1 MPPTLL
7 ALSLCCLSSASAFRM
22 YGRAPTLPQRL
33 ASPVITPRMLVEP
46 TLAVDTAATALD
58 AVSSTL
64 AFSDQGGNLA
74 GTFFQFSLPSYI
86 AFLYFIQYE
95 KNQTP
100 KLGAFGFQFL
110 LLFVISTIP
119 TGIISKAT
127 YGCTLADADWL
138 HGSAEA
144 LLTVTNLLVVGGFRA
159 ASSGDA
165 VGAEG
170 ELNRKV
176 ALGIAALV
184 TVVCASGTS
193 LGFGAHTPFFF
204 GLGNLGD
211 GLVSSLPWAF
221 HAEPAN
227 ALSLPTWA
235 IHFSS
240 VFEWLFAMQL
250 VWKYAGVTGNEKW
263 KGLTWGMLPL
273 HASGL
278 AACTYHFFYNPSSLQ
293 FLVELQAFLTL
304 VGNTTLA
311 IAAIRI
317 ALSNGWALSDL
328 NPFDKGDA
336 DAESAPPAALQTSP
350 AADELLLAAKL
361 FGLTF
366 ASAYA
371 VKYGELALGGADG
384 APFGANPVVAAL
396 MVLLPP
402 AYVAF
407 AYTKGEEDAA
417 AVKSR

>member
-1 MPPTLL
+1 VLP
-7 ALSLCCLSSASAFRM
+7 ALQR
-22 YGRAPTLPQRL
+22 RAPLV
-33 ASPVITPRMLVEP
+33 APRMLVEP
-46 TLAVDTAATALD
+46 ELAAPALD
-58 AVSSTL
+58 AVGTAL

-86 AFLYFIQYE
+86 AFLYFINYE

-100 KLGAFGFQFL
+100 KLGQFGFQFL

-144 LLTVTNLLVVGGFRA
+144 LLTVTNVLVVSGFLA
-159 ASSGDA
+159 ASSGDEA
-165 VGAEG
+165 GAEG
-170 ELNRKV
+170 ELPRKI
-176 ALGIAALV
+176 ALGIAAIV
-184 TVVCASGTS
+184 AVVCASGTS

-204 GLGNLGD
+204 GLGDLGAD
-211 GLVSSLPWAF
+211 LVAALPWVA

-250 VWKYAGVTGNEKW
+250 VWRYAAVTGNERW

-293 FLVELQAFLTL
+293 SLVELQAFLTL

-311 IAAIRI
+311 IAAVRI
-317 ALSNGWALSDL
+317 ALSNGWTLSAL
-328 NPFDKGDA
+328 NPFAKGD
-336 DAESAPPAALQTSP
+336 DAAEEEPAALPALQTTP
-350 AADELLLAAKL
+350 AENELLLAAKL
-361 FGLTF
+361 VGLTF
-366 ASAYA
+366 TSAYA

-384 APFGANPVVAAL
+384 APFGANPIVAGS

-402 AYVAF
+402 AIVAY
-407 AYTKGEEDAA
+407 AYLQSNDDDAA
-417 AVKSR
+417 AAAPSA